1 MSTINVDRFYELLE
15 VDQELRK
22 KALALQTVYS
32 EQEDVLDAFLKMAEE
47 AGLPFTAEEYMTVMY
62 QRAIAADMKKG

>member
-1 MSTINVDRFYELLE
+1 MSTVNVDRFYELLE

-22 KALALQTVYS
+22 KALALQTIYS

-62 QRAIAADMKKG
+62 QRAIAADTKKG